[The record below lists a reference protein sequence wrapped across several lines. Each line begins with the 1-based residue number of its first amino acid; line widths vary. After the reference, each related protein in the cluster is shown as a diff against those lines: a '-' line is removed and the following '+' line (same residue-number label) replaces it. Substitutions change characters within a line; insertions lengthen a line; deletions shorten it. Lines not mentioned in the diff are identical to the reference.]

1 MVSRL
6 TNRNFLQ
13 SKTITTNDV
22 NSFVDIILSTQKTYK
37 VASDTETGL
46 SGSTVYTS
54 VLSING
60 SSRTISVTGSQV
72 TTIAKLVTA
81 INTSLSG
88 LATAIFIE
96 DESLIKIRAVASGS
110 TAISVTTIGTMI
122 TELKGTKVIGI
133 SASYGTPCV
142 GGGVNFIASNTASA
156 SNTVDCAFIA
166 DARTSAG
173 ARIEVVTSYNN
184 TTGVLQIKKASGSF
198 SATDVVTATTTTY

>member
-1 MVSRL
+1 MVTRL

-13 SKTITTNDV
+13 SKTISANDQ
-22 NSFVDIILSTQKTYK
+22 NSFVDILLNTQKTYK
-37 VASDTETGL
+37 VANDTETGF
-46 SGSTVYTS
+46 SDSTVYTS

-88 LATAIFIE
+88 VATATFIE

-110 TAISVTTIGTMI
+110 TAISVTTIGSLI

-142 GGGVNFIASNTASA
+142 GGGVNFTVTNTASA
-156 SNTVDCAFIA
+156 SNLIDCAYIV
-166 DARTSAG
+166 DARDSSG
-173 ARIEVVTSYNN
+173 ARIEVIPVYSNI
-184 TTGVLQIKKASGSF
+184 TGVLQIKKASGRF
-198 SATDVVTATTTTY
+198 TVGDVITATTTTY

>member
-1 MVSRL
+1 MVTRL

-13 SKTITTNDV
+13 SKTISDNDQ
-22 NSFVDIILSTQKTYK
+22 NSFVDILLNTQKTYK
-37 VASDTETGL
+37 VANDTETGF

-54 VLSING
+54 VLSIGG

-88 LATAIFIE
+88 VATATFIE
-96 DESLIKIRAVASGS
+96 DESLIKIRTVASGS
-110 TAISVTTIGTMI
+110 TAISVTTIGSLI

-142 GGGVNFIASNTASA
+142 GGGVNFTVTNTASA
-156 SNTVDCAFIA
+156 SNLIDCAYIV
-166 DARTSAG
+166 DARDSSG
-173 ARIEVVTSYNN
+173 ARIEVIPVYSNI
-184 TTGVLQIKKASGSF
+184 TGVLQIKKASGRF
-198 SATDVVTATTTTY
+198 TVGDVITATTTTY